1 MPSLVS
7 FQIDCRWCLPWYHIH
22 QIGILISGTTYT
34 VNWKEPS
41 SKRTVSRKKIRSI
54 LTCDAV
60 DRAEGE
66 NALAAFT
73 ASANTRTDLENII
86 VYLFIIF
93 RDPDVVLLYSFNISE
108 RRCKMCLID
117 VCFLKVAFAC
127 FSDGYRSLPW
137 CVREDG
143 CKCWW
148 QCVVCACRSPVLVI
162 VLWTVSCSWPSIFMW
177 NSLCG
182 TRGHDV

>member
-1 MPSLVS
+1 MGEFCNYDAIASDKRYVVS
-7 FQIDCRWCLPWYHIH
+7 SSALPYQIPTIVQPFLSSKLPI
-22 QIGILISGTTYT
+22 QSSFNCTSPAFF
-34 VNWKEPS
+34 WKEPS

-127 FSDGYRSLPW
+127 FSDGYRSLP
-137 CVREDG
+137 
-143 CKCWW
+143 
-148 QCVVCACRSPVLVI
+148 
-162 VLWTVSCSWPSIFMW
+162 
-177 NSLCG
+177 
-182 TRGHDV
+182 